1 MRSLMRWLASN
12 WGLVLLR
19 SISPAIVI
27 AAVVAACTMPHEIFG
42 WKRPENLT
50 TICHVWDARTNRT
63 MMFNDS
69 MAKRHIKHHDE
80 DYWGEC
86 Q

>member
-1 MRSLMRWLASN
+1 MHLRDRAPFTLSAA
-12 WGLVLLR
+12 LV
-19 SISPAIVI
+19 
-27 AAVVAACTMPHEIFG
+27 AVVMAITMVTCSSMPHEIFG
-42 WKRPENLT
+42 WKRPENLS
-50 TICHVWDARTNRT
+50 TICHVWDEELQRT

-69 MAKRHIKHHDE
+69 MAKRHIKYHDM